1 MSGGSLKG
9 IPSFKVANYTSP
21 RIPKLLSWTSKSIVA
36 SRRDNLRLINKR
48 SSRKP
53 RRLIT
58 ISTTDGR
65 WQGNWSSDYLLSF
78 QDLQLEDLIEDEY
91 KDGKVSISLSI
102 QKHASFGLSV
112 DGRIITSFGSKCCK
126 CFTPYCREV
135 DTSFDVW
142 VLPSS
147 SSREDPAAHLPE
159 IGGDDPSVIYV
170 KPGCEAVLDSLVQDT
185 IRLTAAV
192 TVWIMRLQN

>member
-102 QKHASFGLSV
+102 QKV
-112 DGRIITSFGSKCCK
+112 I
-126 CFTPYCREV
+126 
-135 DTSFDVW
+135 
-142 VLPSS
+142 
-147 SSREDPAAHLPE
+147 PAFSNFAIVFLAHF
-159 IGGDDPSVIYV
+159 
-170 KPGCEAVLDSLVQDT
+170 
-185 IRLTAAV
+185 
-192 TVWIMRLQN
+192 